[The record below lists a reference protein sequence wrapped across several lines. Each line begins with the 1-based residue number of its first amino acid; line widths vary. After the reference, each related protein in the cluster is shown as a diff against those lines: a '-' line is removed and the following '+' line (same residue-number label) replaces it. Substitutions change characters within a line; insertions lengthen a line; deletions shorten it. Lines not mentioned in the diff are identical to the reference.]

1 MNYNEV
7 LEATRRKIAD
17 PADVQ
22 DDEIW
27 KTMIDEA
34 VDRYSRHRPLEKVSD
49 IAGTGVFDIAYP
61 SDYLDGFSYVRQVE
75 FPFVA
80 TQQNPSYLK
89 MGRDFLADYRD
100 ESGIV
105 LRLLSVT
112 PDSTQIIRLTYTTVH
127 ILLAASTTIP
137 RVDEQAV
144 VNLSASLMCEA
155 LAAEFEK
162 RTRSSMPDTTFDLRT
177 KSLEYQTQADRYNRI
192 WMEMMGISAD
202 GAPAA
207 AVGVAD
213 FDMRLSNGREPLTH
227 PTRHQ

>member
-7 LEATRRKIAD
+7 LEATKRKVAD
-17 PADVQ
+17 PSDVQ
-22 DDEIW
+22 DGDIW
-27 KTMIDEA
+27 QTMIDEA

-49 IAGTGVFDIAYP
+49 IAGSGTFDITYP
-61 SDYLDGFSYVRQVE
+61 SDYLDGFSYVKQVE
-75 FPFVA
+75 YPYVA
-80 TQQNPSYLK
+80 TQQNPPLLK
-89 MGRDFLADYRD
+89 QGRDFKADYRN

-105 LRLLSVT
+105 LRLLRTT
-112 PDSTQIIRLTYTTVH
+112 PTSSEVVRLTYTTVH
-127 ILLAASTTIP
+127 ILLSTSTTIP

-162 RTRSSMPDTTFDLRT
+162 RTRSSMPETTFDLRT

-213 FDMRLSNGREPLTH
+213 FDMRLSNGQEPLTH
-227 PTRHQ
+227 PTRNQ